1 MHVALIDPVELGQVK
16 PLEPPK
22 PFSRSEKD
30 TKKREK
36 DSTTFVKA
44 ELERSLCVRFIKRT
58 GIKERF
64 SQYLRNSPHGSK
76 FKFLSP
82 VFICCTVHILL
93 ALQSKF
99 SLFVVR

>member
-44 ELERSLCVRFIKRT
+44 ELERSLM
-58 GIKERF
+58 
-64 SQYLRNSPHGSK
+64 
-76 FKFLSP
+76 
-82 VFICCTVHILL
+82 CTFYQTNRYKGKILPIF
-93 ALQSKF
+93 AQQPSWIQ
-99 SLFVVR
+99 V